1 MFYHLDTTCELNLCS
16 ETDTYFLVLQLPC
29 TWTTVLSQLAYEP
42 RPGGAA
48 PHPPGVPGALGS
60 AADDEQPDD
69 TMAGAACRS
78 QGLSCRCTG
87 LTQPPLSVQR
97 KKFGQKNDLCP
108 KQKYEEELSQLC
120 LVCACVLCMCSVCVC
135 VCCARCVH
143 AHVLCAHVCCMR
155 AHVYCVRVVCACAY
169 VCTCVHVYWVCA
181 FTCTCMSVLCVLCV
195 HDCVCCMRARVYC
208 VCRVCVLNSLLFHS
222 PR

>member
-135 VCCARCVH
+135 VCVLCTLCARTCV
-143 AHVLCAHVCCMR
+143 
-155 AHVYCVRVVCACAY
+155 
-169 VCTCVHVYWVCA
+169 VCTCVLYA
-181 FTCTCMSVLCVLCV
+181 CTCVLCAC
-195 HDCVCCMRARVYC
+195 CVCMRICMHVCAC
-208 VCRVCVLNSLLFHS
+208 VLGVCIHVHMYECVVCVVCA
-222 PR
+222 